1 MPEND
6 GVLKPVGRDLP
17 GLGQCRFRELRRAID
32 VDEIGLHDADDFAR
46 SRVGSYQR
54 TECFWLATQRDD
66 QPAPA
71 LAHFSRQDEQ
81 FFFRG
86 FLLRVGRGLAKG
98 KKKKCE
104 GVEKSPAPVGSCC
117 SIFHARL
124 PGLLLS
130 ILNGSS
136 RSCNELANPK
146 YPRKNGT
153 IARAGKYI
161 HQ

>member
-1 MPEND
+1 M
-6 GVLKPVGRDLP
+6 
-17 GLGQCRFRELRRAID
+17 
-32 VDEIGLHDADDFAR
+32 DEIGLHGADDFAE
-46 SRVGSYQR
+46 SGIGGNQGIQ
-54 TECFWLATQRDD
+54 CLWLATQRDD

-71 LAHFSRQDEQ
+71 LAHFSRQDKQ

-86 FLLRVGRGLAKG
+86 FLLRGGSGLTKG
-98 KKKKCE
+98 KEKKRE
-104 GVEKSPAPVGSCC
+104 GTEKSPAPVGSCC

-130 ILNGSS
+130 ILYGSS

-153 IARAGKYI
+153 MARAGKYI